1 MYTCLKK
8 ALSRPVIYGTE
19 IVKKKWKLRVRFRLE
34 NKTNLHY
41 AAVPNRFATS
51 CLTPFLE

>member
-8 ALSRPVIYGTE
+8 ALPRPVIYGTE
-19 IVKKKWKLRVRFRLE
+19 VVKKKWKLRVRFRLE

-41 AAVPNRFATS
+41 AAVVLKKLDIWFKN
-51 CLTPFLE
+51 

>member
-8 ALSRPVIYGTE
+8 ALPRSVIHGTE
-19 IVKKKWKLRVRFRLE
+19 VVKKKRKLQVRFRLE